1 MILNNKWFKL
11 ILNQLIKISLL
22 KNNKIWSLKI
32 NIKNRMEIVLKVQ
45 KMVIQKM
52 VWKVEKMETLKN
64 KVKKTEKIKNNKKN
78 NGKKMVKKVE
88 KIVWKIPS
96 IKMEKIVWKIPSI
109 KNNIKNRKETVKKAH
124 KMEKEK
130 KKYRIQMDI

>member
-32 NIKNRMEIVLKVQ
+32 IIKNIMEMVLKVL

-52 VWKVEKMETLKN
+52 LWKL
-64 KVKKTEKIKNNKKN
+64 EKI
-78 NGKKMVKKVE
+78 
-88 KIVWKIPS
+88 
-96 IKMEKIVWKIPSI
+96 
-109 KNNIKNRKETVKKAH
+109 
-124 KMEKEK
+124 
-130 KKYRIQMDI
+130 

>member
-1 MILNNKWFKL
+1 MMILNNKWFKL

-78 NGKKMVKKVE
+78 
-88 KIVWKIPS
+88 KIPL
-96 IKMEKIVWKIPSI
+96 I
-109 KNNIKNRKETVKKAH
+109 KNKV
-124 KMEKEK
+124 
-130 KKYRIQMDI
+130 

>member
-32 NIKNRMEIVLKVQ
+32 NIKNRMVLKVL

-52 VWKVEKMETLKN
+52 LWKLEKMETLKN
-64 KVKKTEKIKNNKKN
+64 
-78 NGKKMVKKVE
+78 
-88 KIVWKIPS
+88 
-96 IKMEKIVWKIPSI
+96 
-109 KNNIKNRKETVKKAH
+109 
-124 KMEKEK
+124 
-130 KKYRIQMDI
+130 

>member
-52 VWKVEKMETLKN
+52 VWKVEK
-64 KVKKTEKIKNNKKN
+64 
-78 NGKKMVKKVE
+78 NGDTQE
-88 KIVWKIPS
+88 
-96 IKMEKIVWKIPSI
+96 
-109 KNNIKNRKETVKKAH
+109 
-124 KMEKEK
+124 
-130 KKYRIQMDI
+130 